1 MINVQG
7 MRNKKELNILRKA
20 LRHTGFDPV
29 SKNKNNL
36 HPCHTGLDP
45 VSKNKNNL
53 HPCHTGLDPVS
64 REQALRLKNGILT
77 ISLIRKKVL
86 DSGLRRNDG
95 WVGDSGFHRNDGR
108 EYPGFPS
115 E

>member
-1 MINVQG
+1 LINVQG

-77 ISLIRKKVL
+77 ISLIRKKAL
-86 DSGLRRNDG
+86 DSGLR
-95 WVGDSGFHRNDGR
+95 RNDGR

>member
-45 VSKNKNNL
+45 VS
-53 HPCHTGLDPVS
+53 

-77 ISLIRKKVL
+77 ISLIRKKAL
-86 DSGLRRNDG
+86 DSGLR
-95 WVGDSGFHRNDGR
+95 RNDGR

>member
-1 MINVQG
+1 

-20 LRHTGFDPV
+20 LRHTGFDPVSKNKNNLHPCHTGLDPV

-77 ISLIRKKVL
+77 ISLIRKKAL
-86 DSGLRRNDG
+86 DSGLR
-95 WVGDSGFHRNDGR
+95 RNDGR